1 MKKMNRYCILH
12 FILTLIFLT
21 TTTET
26 DAGVVA
32 GKGADLSKMTDGE
45 LLKYGE
51 ELMTKERSDSALLC
65 FELINKHAPADIKL
79 YAKSLLSTGKAYYAR
94 NSYAKAM
101 ENYMTSL
108 HICEEQNIEELL
120 PEIYKDIGNIY
131 SMFNDFR
138 QSSELYTKSL
148 DIARKRGDRTF
159 VNKLL
164 SNLICAYTPQTPV
177 KKYWE
182 YYKELSSYKED
193 RPRYKYDLLMD
204 KGLILTYEK
213 KYEEAIDYFR
223 KAIAFSKENDI
234 SLLGLASVYTSMAD
248 AYQTLGKRDS
258 SLHYLMKNKEIAE
271 RIKYPALMIITLKNL
286 SEIYHNVDERK
297 SLEYKSE
304 YLALSDSIFNMNE
317 FNGIRNALYYYEM
330 DNKLKTI
337 SSLSETN
344 RAHDHE
350 IAMQRRWL
358 ITLTI
363 FCVVVV
369 FLVIMVYIQ
378 KRRLSRSYYHLFYK
392 NQEELAVDKIYA
404 RRIKE
409 MQKRMDM
416 LQRNEKSPEETPLE
430 VAENENDV
438 IAEDIKQESEEKESD
453 GAEAIADISR
463 PQAKL
468 SEGQRDSLLDAIMQV
483 MEHGEEFCD
492 SDFGIERL
500 ATLVGSNSKYVSQVI
515 NDVYSKNFRTFLNE
529 FRVKKAMMRMND
541 TEHYGQYTIKAIAE
555 SVGYK
560 SQSNFINV
568 FTKQTG
574 IKPSVFQKMS
584 REKTVVTDDKG
595 DTE

>member
-1 MKKMNRYCILH
+1 
-12 FILTLIFLT
+12 
-21 TTTET
+21 
-26 DAGVVA
+26 
-32 GKGADLSKMTDGE
+32 
-45 LLKYGE
+45 
-51 ELMTKERSDSALLC
+51 
-65 FELINKHAPADIKL
+65 
-79 YAKSLLSTGKAYYAR
+79 
-94 NSYAKAM
+94 
-101 ENYMTSL
+101 
-108 HICEEQNIEELL
+108 
-120 PEIYKDIGNIY
+120 
-131 SMFNDFR
+131 
-138 QSSELYTKSL
+138 
-148 DIARKRGDRTF
+148 
-159 VNKLL
+159 
-164 SNLICAYTPQTPV
+164 
-177 KKYWE
+177 
-182 YYKELSSYKED
+182 
-193 RPRYKYDLLMD
+193 
-204 KGLILTYEK
+204 
-213 KYEEAIDYFR
+213 
-223 KAIAFSKENDI
+223 
-234 SLLGLASVYTSMAD
+234 
-248 AYQTLGKRDS
+248 
-258 SLHYLMKNKEIAE
+258 MKNKEIAE

-430 VAENENDV
+430 VAENKNDV
-438 IAEDIKQESEEKESD
+438 IAEDIKQEFEEKESD
-453 GAEAIADISR
+453 GAEAIADTSR

-584 REKTVVTDDKG
+584 REKTVVTDDKD